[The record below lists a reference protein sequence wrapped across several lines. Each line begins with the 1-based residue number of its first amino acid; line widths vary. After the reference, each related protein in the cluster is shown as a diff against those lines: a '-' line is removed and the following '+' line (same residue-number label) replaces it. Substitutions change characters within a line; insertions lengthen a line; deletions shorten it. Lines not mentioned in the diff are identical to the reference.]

1 MKILIEN
8 SKEKLKNLEDLKVLT
23 EKQGEV
29 IFEEKLDKMDDL
41 LEKKSNLMR
50 EVDKLDKEFLI
61 KYEDL
66 KKEEN
71 ISSLEELDESRYPE
85 LKDLK
90 KVVEAITKK
99 LQEIY
104 EIDQVNTKELNKQFE
119 SIKAELKHIKGGK
132 IARKGYGQQSS
143 GSILID
149 EKK

>member
-8 SKEKLKNLEDLKVLT
+8 SKEKLKILEDLKVLT
-23 EKQGEV
+23 EKQGEI

-66 KKEEN
+66 KK
-71 ISSLEELDESRYPE
+71 
-85 LKDLK
+85 
-90 KVVEAITKK
+90 
-99 LQEIY
+99 
-104 EIDQVNTKELNKQFE
+104 QFE

-149 EKK
+149 EKSRRYSPTFLFLFIV